1 MAFRKVSL
9 KPDAGFCIK
18 TTLESTSTKIFL
30 NICYSSL
37 VPFPPMGLE
46 PSAIED
52 PNYVLPIVIS
62 ELREDKDKKGEKA
75 FVVDCIYSKE
85 LKGKVLKEPDFKEF
99 LQLIALEKVE
109 ERHELILSRKIG
121 TPNIASKGKLLEREA
136 TVPVFAASSP
146 SLSAN
151 VPVSTAV
158 SSHRTDL
165 PPKSVLKKPL
175 IEELTPSPIPS
186 SQAPSALP
194 HTLSWNLEAPSPSSD
209 GLIKLTISVPNLTK
223 QDFQHT
229 TLDVEPYRV
238 ILRIG
243 EPPIYELDQDFQG
256 QVARQFKVEQAGAEW
271 RVAEKRIILTL

>member
-99 LQLIALEKVE
+99 LQLVALEKVE
-109 ERHELILSRKIG
+109 ERHELVLSRKIG

-136 TVPVFAASSP
+136 TVPVFATSSASLP
-146 SLSAN
+146 AN
-151 VPVSTAV
+151 VPVS
-158 SSHRTDL
+158 SHRADP
-165 PPKSVLKKPL
+165 PPKSALKKPL

-186 SQAPSALP
+186 SQGRSALP
-194 HTLSWNLEAPSPSSD
+194 QTLSWNLEAQSSSTD
-209 GLIKLTISVPNLTK
+209 DIIKLTISVPNLTK
-223 QDFQHT
+223 QNFQQT

-243 EPPIYELDQDFQG
+243 EPPIYELDQNFQG
-256 QVARQFKVEQAGAEW
+256 QVTRQFKVEQAGAEW
-271 RVAEKRIILTL
+271 RVAEKRLILTL